1 VQIQALLTA
10 TGGSN
15 TGSNIEV
22 AKLLVSSGE
31 VKKVREF
38 ITVYRLYLRMK
49 MREAAVKEQI

>member
-1 VQIQALLTA
+1 M
-10 TGGSN
+10 
-15 TGSNIEV
+15 

-49 MREAAVKEQI
+49 MREAAAKEQI

>member
-1 VQIQALLTA
+1 MQIQSLLTA

-15 TGSNIEV
+15 TGSNIEM

-49 MREAAVKEQI
+49 MREAAAKEQI